1 MLHLVPANRRD
12 VSADDYEVIMA
23 TLREAIIAFGDNY
36 RLAKRVGVSR
46 GTIDKIVSGRTKWPR
61 PETMFALLVVLNL
74 RMVLVRR

>member
-12 VSADDYEVIMA
+12 VSAEDYEVIMV
-23 TLREAIIAFGDNY
+23 TLREAIIGFGDNY

-46 GTIDKIVSGRTKWPR
+46 GTIERIVSGRTRWPR
-61 PETMFALLVVLNL
+61 PETMFALLVVLDL